1 MEEAFSTKIKTH
13 PQWVVIHSS
22 ISWLVDDGTSE
33 GKKGTSLFFLFFFFS
48 PLLLMTFFSFFLFFK
63 RNLWGQIYE
72 SSEQFW

>member
-33 GKKGTSLFFLFFFFS
+33 GKKGTSLFYFFFF
-48 PLLLMTFFSFFLFFK
+48 FFAFVTHDFLFLFP
-63 RNLWGQIYE
+63 
-72 SSEQFW
+72 FF